1 MSTKL
6 TKEEKISLEIA
17 REKADYVHSHYT
29 LAEILSAYKEKSVS
43 KKYILVETANN
54 SCNNKGFNAD
64 SKNNFYPVKSA
75 ILTENEI
82 NVTNVGIT
90 NSSGKKKVGVKG
102 LRLNISKNL
111 WCYIVNGEPVG
122 FHYQKVKAK
131 KYHKWGYAAEYL
143 VYKSLGRANEWKRD
157 NTPFWEAGD
166 IVINGEHYQIKTHQ
180 AIMCSLDQIYD
191 TIIEMYGKRD

>member
-6 TKEEKISLEIA
+6 TNEEKKALTIV
-17 REKADYVHSHYT
+17 REKADFVAKYYT
-29 LAEILSAYKEKSVS
+29 REEIFTAYMKKSASR
-43 KKYILVETANN
+43 KYIIVETATN
-54 SCNNKGFNAD
+54 SCNNANFNKD
-64 SKNNFYPVKSA
+64 SKNNFYPVKMA
-75 ILTENEI
+75 ILNEDDLT
-82 NVTNVGIT
+82 VANVGFS

-102 LRLNISKNL
+102 MRLNISKNL
-111 WCYIVNGEPVG
+111 WDFVLNGEIVG
-122 FHYQKVKAK
+122 SHYQKVKAK
-131 KYHKWGYAAEYL
+131 KYDNWGYAAEYL
-143 VYKSLGRANEWKRD
+143 VYKALGRAKEWKRD